1 MRILTSILGARPQ
14 FIKYAPLSSIIQKS
28 KFFTEN
34 IIHTGQH
41 YDKNMS
47 SVFFDQLKLS
57 KPKINLNINSVSR
70 GEMIGKMIEK
80 IDLEFQKNKPDIV
93 IVFGDTNST
102 LAGAI
107 AASSFN
113 CEIIHIEA
121 GLRSFNRLMPE
132 EHNRVLTDHLSSLL
146 FVPSNESKL
155 NLLNEG
161 ISENKIY
168 NVGDIMLDTFN
179 AQKSNI
185 LKNESYK
192 KLKIKK
198 NNYILAT
205 IHRQDSTNNLQNLKS
220 IFDSLNEISLKY
232 LPVILP
238 LHPRTRK
245 KLEFHNINIDSIKI
259 VDPYPYIEFMSLV
272 ANSNFVITD
281 SGGLQKEA
289 YYLGKKTIVLRTES
303 EWREL
308 ADLNESYVI
317 NPINKKEILNS
328 IEFVI
333 NSKTKN
339 KKIYG
344 NGTSAKKIVKILL
357 EKYG

>member
-1 MRILTSILGARPQ
+1 M
-14 FIKYAPLSSIIQKS
+14 
-28 KFFTEN
+28 
-34 IIHTGQH
+34 
-41 YDKNMS
+41 
-47 SVFFDQLKLS
+47 
-57 KPKINLNINSVSR
+57 
-70 GEMIGKMIEK
+70 
-80 IDLEFQKNKPDIV
+80 
-93 IVFGDTNST
+93 
-102 LAGAI
+102 
-107 AASSFN
+107 
-113 CEIIHIEA
+113 
-121 GLRSFNRLMPE
+121 
-132 EHNRVLTDHLSSLL
+132 
-146 FVPSNESKL
+146 
-155 NLLNEG
+155 
-161 ISENKIY
+161 
-168 NVGDIMLDTFN
+168 
-179 AQKSNI
+179 
-185 LKNESYK
+185 
-192 KLKIKK
+192 
-198 NNYILAT
+198 
-205 IHRQDSTNNLQNLKS
+205 
-220 IFDSLNEISLKY
+220 
-232 LPVILP
+232 P